1 MTARPS
7 HASCPEQTRLPD
19 FRCRE
24 PPGWRSRGRNMQIT
38 PFGAAPNG
46 IRHTVAAAHSVDQA
60 SVHSRIG
67 LRGAGQTLPVAA
79 LGMRLGRVSLLVS
92 RDG

>member
-7 HASCPEQTRLPD
+7 HASRPGADTITR

-60 SVHSRIG
+60 SVHSRTG
-67 LRGAGQTLPVAA
+67 LRGAGQTLPAAA
-79 LGMRLGRVSLLVS
+79 LVLVLA
-92 RDG
+92 GKV